1 MKEEMMR
8 GDARQPQGDR
18 RSIEQVA
25 DGTGLMF
32 AAAMLFVVVAAIVAG
47 LYIGVHVGK

>member
-1 MKEEMMR
+1 MMR
-8 GDARQPQGDR
+8 GDARQPQGGL

-25 DGTGLMF
+25 VRNGMMF

-47 LYIGVHVGK
+47 LYIGVHVEK

>member
-1 MKEEMMR
+1 MMR
-8 GDARQPQGDR
+8 GDARQPQGGR

-25 DGTGLMF
+25 EGNDLIF

-47 LYIGVHVGK
+47 LYIGVHIGK